1 MNKINIAING
11 FGRIGRLVFR
21 AAVDNPNIEIV
32 GINDLIDANYM
43 SYMLRYDT
51 THGRFNGDVSVDGK
65 DLVVNGKKIR
75 VTSERDPS
83 KLNWGD
89 INAKYVVEST
99 GLFLTKD
106 SAAGHIS
113 SGAKKV
119 VMSAPSKDDTPMFV
133 MGVNNET
140 YTSDMNFVSNAS
152 CTTNCLAPLAKV
164 LHDNFIIES
173 GLMTTVHAAT
183 ASQKIVDGPSM
194 KDWRGGRAAFSNIIP
209 SSTGAAKAVGKVITS
224 LDGKLT
230 GMAFRVPTVDVS
242 VVDLTV
248 NLGKETSYEE
258 ICRVMKKA
266 SENELKGVLGYTD
279 EAVVSTDFLGD
290 SRTSIFDADAGIML
304 NNKFVK
310 LVSWYDNEWGY
321 SSKVVELINFME
333 SKEN

>member
-106 SAAGHIS
+106 SASGHIS

>member
-21 AAVDNPNIEIV
+21 AAINNPNINIV

-51 THGRFNGDVSVDGK
+51 THGRFNGEVSIDGK
-65 DLVVNGKKIR
+65 DLVVNGNKIR
-75 VTSERDPS
+75 VTSERDPAN
-83 KLNWGD
+83 LNWGD
-89 INAKYVVEST
+89 INAEYVVEST
-99 GLFLTKD
+99 GLFLTED
-106 SAAGHIS
+106 SAKGHLS

-133 MGVNNET
+133 MGVNNSSYST
-140 YTSDMNFVSNAS
+140 DMNFVSNAS
-152 CTTNCLAPLAKV
+152 CTTNCLAPMAKV
-164 LHDNFIIES
+164 LHDNFGIES

-194 KDWRGGRAAFSNIIP
+194 KDWRGGRAAFYNIIP
-209 SSTGAAKAVGKVITS
+209 SSTGAAKAVGKVIPS
-224 LDGKLT
+224 LNGKLT

-248 NLGKETSYEE
+248 NLTKETSYEE
-258 ICRVMKKA
+258 ICSTMKSA
-266 SENELKGVLGYTD
+266 SENELNGVLGYTD

-290 SRTSIFDADAGIML
+290 PRTSIFDSEAGLML
-304 NNKFVK
+304 NSKFVK

-321 SSKVVELINFME
+321 SSKVVELIEFIN
-333 SKEN
+333 SKR

>member
-1 MNKINIAING
+1 MNKISIAING

-21 AAVDNPNIEIV
+21 AAVNNPNINIV

-51 THGRFNGDVSVDGK
+51 THGRFNGEVSIDGK
-65 DLVVNGKKIR
+65 DLVVNGNKIR
-75 VTSERDPS
+75 VTSERDPAN
-83 KLNWGD
+83 LNWGD
-89 INAKYVVEST
+89 INAEYVVEST
-99 GLFLTKD
+99 GLFLTED
-106 SAAGHIS
+106 SAKGHLS

-133 MGVNNET
+133 MGVNNSSYST
-140 YTSDMNFVSNAS
+140 DMNFVSNAS
-152 CTTNCLAPLAKV
+152 CTTNCLAPMAKV
-164 LHDNFIIES
+164 LHDNFGIES

-209 SSTGAAKAVGKVITS
+209 SSTGAAKAVGKVIPS
-224 LDGKLT
+224 LNGKLT

-248 NLGKETSYEE
+248 NLTKETTYEE
-258 ICRVMKKA
+258 ICSAMKSA
-266 SENELKGVLGYTD
+266 SENELNGVLGYTD

-290 SRTSIFDADAGIML
+290 SRTSIFDSEAGIML

-321 SSKVVELINFME
+321 SSKVVELIEYMN
-333 SKEN
+333 SKK

>member
-1 MNKINIAING
+1 
-11 FGRIGRLVFR
+11 
-21 AAVDNPNIEIV
+21 
-32 GINDLIDANYM
+32 M

-51 THGRFNGDVSVDGK
+51 THGRFNGEVSVDGK
-65 DLVVNGKKIR
+65 DLIINGKKIR

-258 ICRVMKKA
+258 ICSVMKKA

-279 EAVVSTDFLGD
+279 EAVVSTDFIGD
-290 SRTSIFDADAGIML
+290 SRTSIFDAGAGIML

>member
-21 AAVDNPNIEIV
+21 AAVNNPNIEIV

-51 THGRFNGDVSVDGK
+51 THGRFVGEVSVEGK

-75 VTSERDPS
+75 VTSEKDPS
-83 KLNWGD
+83 NLKWGD
-89 INAKYVVEST
+89 INAKYIVEST

-106 SAAGHIS
+106 SANGHIF

-119 VMSAPSKDDTPMFV
+119 VMSAPSKDDTPLFV
-133 MGVNNET
+133 MGVNNDSYSPE
-140 YTSDMNFVSNAS
+140 MNFVSNAS

-164 LHDNFIIES
+164 LNDNFGIES

-248 NLGKETSYEE
+248 NLNKETTYEE
-258 ICRVMKKA
+258 ICSVMKKA

-290 SRTSIFDADAGIML
+290 SRTSIFDAGAGIML
-304 NNKFVK
+304 NSKFVK

-321 SSKVVELINFME
+321 SSKVVELINYME

>member
-1 MNKINIAING
+1 MTLNIAING

-21 AAVDNPNIEIV
+21 AAINNPNINIV
-32 GINDLIDANYM
+32 GINDLIEANYM

-51 THGRFNGDVSVDGK
+51 THGRFNGEVSVDGK
-65 DLVVNGKKIR
+65 DLVVNGNKIR
-75 VTSERDPS
+75 VTSERDPAN
-83 KLNWGD
+83 LNWGD
-89 INAKYVVEST
+89 INAEYVVEST
-99 GLFLTKD
+99 GLFLTED
-106 SAAGHIS
+106 SAKGHIS

-133 MGVNNET
+133 MGVNNSSYST
-140 YTSDMNFVSNAS
+140 DMNFVSNAS
-152 CTTNCLAPLAKV
+152 CTTNCLAPMAKV
-164 LHDNFIIES
+164 LHDNFGIES

-209 SSTGAAKAVGKVITS
+209 SSTGAAKAVGKVIPS
-224 LDGKLT
+224 LNGKLT

-248 NLGKETSYEE
+248 NLTKETTYEE
-258 ICRVMKKA
+258 ICSAMKSA
-266 SENELKGVLGYTD
+266 SENELSGVLGYTD

-290 SRTSIFDADAGIML
+290 SRTSIFDSEAGIML
-304 NNKFVK
+304 NSKFVK

-321 SSKVVELINFME
+321 SSKVVELIEYMN
-333 SKEN
+333 SKK

>member
-21 AAVDNPNIEIV
+21 AAINNPNINIV

-51 THGRFNGDVSVDGK
+51 THGRFNGEVSVYGK
-65 DLVVNGKKIR
+65 DLIVNGNKIR
-75 VTSERDPS
+75 VTSERDPAN
-83 KLNWGD
+83 LNWGD
-89 INAKYVVEST
+89 INAEYVVEST
-99 GLFLTKD
+99 GLFLTED
-106 SAAGHIS
+106 SAKGHLS

-133 MGVNNET
+133 MGVNNSSYST
-140 YTSDMNFVSNAS
+140 DMNFVSNAS
-152 CTTNCLAPLAKV
+152 CTTNCLAPMAKV
-164 LHDNFIIES
+164 LHDNFGIES

-209 SSTGAAKAVGKVITS
+209 SSTGAAKAVGKVIPS
-224 LDGKLT
+224 LNGKLT

-248 NLGKETSYEE
+248 NLTKETSYEE
-258 ICRVMKKA
+258 ICSAMKSA
-266 SENELKGVLGYTD
+266 SENELNGVLGYTD

-290 SRTSIFDADAGIML
+290 PRTSIFDSEAGIML
-304 NNKFVK
+304 NSKFVK

-321 SSKVVELINFME
+321 SSKVVELIEFMN
-333 SKEN
+333 SKK

>member
-21 AAVDNPNIEIV
+21 AAIDNPNVEIV

-51 THGRFNGDVSVDGK
+51 THGRFNGEVSVDGN

-89 INAKYVVEST
+89 INAKYIVEST

-106 SAAGHIS
+106 SAEGHIS

-119 VMSAPSKDDTPMFV
+119 IMSAPSKDDTPMFV

-140 YTSDMNFVSNAS
+140 YSTDMNYVSNAS

-164 LHDNFIIES
+164 IHDNFGIES

-183 ASQKIVDGPSM
+183 ASQKIVDGPSI

-248 NLGKETSYEE
+248 NLSKETSYEE
-258 ICRVMKKA
+258 ICSVMKKA
-266 SENELKGVLGYTD
+266 SENELKGILGYTD
-279 EAVVSTDFLGD
+279 EAVVSTDFIGD

-304 NNKFVK
+304 NNKFAK
-310 LVSWYDNEWGY
+310 LISWYDNEWGY
-321 SSKVVELINFME
+321 SSKIIELINFME